1 MRAYGRVTA
10 LSFATFVSLLS
21 IAMLFLESRDSVTS
35 YFFSFALYFTYSLFF
50 ILPLFLLFGFCL
62 APFIDAFIHSRL
74 IRFPCYTLCGIG
86 LAHLYEWIRH
96 ASFIPSFRLALCGA
110 VAASLYC
117 FFSIKQTFSAYVP
130 SNRV

>member
-1 MRAYGRVTA
+1 MRHYRMTTA
-10 LSFATFVSLLS
+10 LSFVTFVSVLC

-62 APFIDAFIHSRL
+62 APLIDAFIRSRL
-74 IRFPCYTLCGIG
+74 TRFLCYMLCGIG
-86 LAHLYEWIRH
+86 LAHIYEWIRH
-96 ASFIPSFRLALCGA
+96 TSFIPSLRLTLCGA

-117 FFSIKQTFSAYVP
+117 FFSKKQTFSAYVP

>member
-35 YFFSFALYFTYSLFF
+35 YFLSFALYFTYSLFF

-62 APFIDAFIHSRL
+62 VPFIDAFIHSRL
-74 IRFPCYTLCGIG
+74 IRFLCYTLCGIG

-96 ASFIPSFRLALCGA
+96 ASFTPSFRLALCGA